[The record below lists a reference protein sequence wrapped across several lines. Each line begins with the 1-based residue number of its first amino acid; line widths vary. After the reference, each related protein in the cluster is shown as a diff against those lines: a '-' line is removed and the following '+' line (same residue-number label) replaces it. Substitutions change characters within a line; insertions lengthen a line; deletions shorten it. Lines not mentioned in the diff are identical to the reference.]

1 MQNISD
7 EVIVKTI
14 KEVLPSAT
22 AVYLYGSQVYGNT
35 HTSSDWDIGLLDR
48 SPISGEDGFIL
59 KSRLA
64 NALASDIDI
73 VDMRTADTVSNVQ
86 ILESGRLI
94 FVSDRSL
101 LDRFELVALAKYT
114 QLNLE
119 RRDILNDIEK
129 SGRVRG

>member
-1 MQNISD
+1 MQSNRD

-14 KEVLPSAT
+14 TEVLPLAT
-22 AVYLYGSQVYGNT
+22 AVYLYGSQVHGNT
-35 HTSSDWDIGLLDR
+35 HTRSDWDIGLLDS
-48 SPISGEDGFIL
+48 SPISGEDGFTI

-73 VDMRTADTVSNVQ
+73 VDMRTADTVSNAQ

-94 FVSDRSL
+94 FVSNQSV
-101 LDRFELVALAKYT
+101 LDRFELLVLVKYA

-129 SGRVRG
+129 IGRIRG